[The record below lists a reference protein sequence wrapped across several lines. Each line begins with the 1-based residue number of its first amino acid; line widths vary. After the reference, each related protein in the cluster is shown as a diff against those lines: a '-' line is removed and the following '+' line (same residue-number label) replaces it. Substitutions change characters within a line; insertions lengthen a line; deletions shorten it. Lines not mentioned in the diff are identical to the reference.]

1 MARLARLSLPSQ
13 VHYVRVYGAADIS
26 LMPMLEDLDAM
37 LSLFSK
43 VVSLHHVDMTG
54 YAILPSQIDF
64 LITPRNSAE
73 DVSKFTQAFCR
84 LYSRYFNDA
93 YRRSGALWH
102 GRFRS
107 CVVQGK
113 NRCLNALLYMEWLP
127 ETKGYQEAVLYPWS
141 SYSHHA
147 GLRNDYFMAPGK
159 EYWGLGNT
167 PFERQKAYKVLFP
180 GGYPKREGEDLEK
193 HLIRGWPWADRE
205 FLLENHVE
213 PSRIWPERGR
223 ARPRKS
229 EISD

>member
-54 YAILPSQIDF
+54 YAILPSQIDL

-93 YRRSGALWH
+93 
-102 GRFRS
+102 
-107 CVVQGK
+107 
-113 NRCLNALLYMEWLP
+113 
-127 ETKGYQEAVLYPWS
+127 YQEAVLYPWS

-180 GGYPKREGEDLEK
+180 EGYPKREGEDLEK

-223 ARPRKS
+223 GRPRKS
-229 EISD
+229 EISN

>member
-1 MARLARLSLPSQ
+1 
-13 VHYVRVYGAADIS
+13 
-26 LMPMLEDLDAM
+26 MLEDLDAM

-54 YAILPSQIDF
+54 YAILPSQIDL

-113 NRCLNALLYMEWLP
+113 RPLFKCTALY
-127 ETKGYQEAVLYPWS
+127 GVA
-141 SYSHHA
+141 A
-147 GLRNDYFMAPGK
+147 GDQR
-159 EYWGLGNT
+159 
-167 PFERQKAYKVLFP
+167 V
-180 GGYPKREGEDLEK
+180 
-193 HLIRGWPWADRE
+193 
-205 FLLENHVE
+205 
-213 PSRIWPERGR
+213 SRSGFVPLV
-223 ARPRKS
+223 KL
-229 EISD
+229 